1 MSQQAPAPNAPNAQ
15 NPADMTQP
23 IFSIEK
29 IYVKDMSLEVPAAP
43 KIFLQNEQPQVE
55 VNVHTGANVV
65 EQGALY
71 EVVLTITVTA
81 KAKDHTVFLVEVAQA
96 GLFHIRNLP
105 PQDLDAEES
114 VLGAMMLS
122 AEAIADVVAVAETQL
137 GLDGVA
143 AENLQARMRGVILMG
158 LSNAEGHLTL
168 TTGNK
173 TELAVGYSTI
183 YGSADSSAFQQVRG
197 GTTYGGDSPGGRGK
211 VHPLR

>member
-105 PQDLDAEES
+105 PQDLDA
-114 VLGAMMLS
+114 VLGILCPTTLLPYAR
-122 AEAIADVVAVAETQL
+122 EAVSSMVSRAGFPPV
-137 GLDGVA
+137 
-143 AENLQARMRGVILMG
+143 
-158 LSNAEGHLTL
+158 HLTEV
-168 TTGNK
+168 NFQ
-173 TELAVGYSTI
+173 AI
-183 YGSADSSAFQQVRG
+183 YQQQ
-197 GTTYGGDSPGGRGK
+197 
-211 VHPLR
+211 LEQQAQAQ